1 MEPTWDD
8 TLDLPHGSYS
18 IVNIQDYFE
27 IIIKKKKKN
36 FTENLIVQTF
46 LNKIKT
52 RIVFKIKT
60 SYKLESLIPETMR
73 LLGSTKKA
81 LIKIKTAKAYQN

>member
-27 IIIKKKKKN
+27 IIIKKKKN

>member
-36 FTENLIVQTF
+36 FTENIIVQTF

>member
-1 MEPTWDD
+1 MEPTWND
-8 TLDLPHGSYS
+8 TFDLPHGSYS

-27 IIIKKKKKN
+27 IIIKKKKN